1 MDKKE
6 LKCFVFASIISA
18 ENDRYTE
25 DVKQEVIRRYDIE
38 RNNENKDWVFIL
50 EPIGADNRLLEL
62 FEED

>member
-6 LKCFVFASIISA
+6 LKCFAFASIISA

-25 DVKQEVIRRYDIE
+25 EVKQEVIRRYDIE
-38 RNNENKDWVFIL
+38 RNKEKKDWTFIL

-62 FEED
+62 FEDD

>member
-1 MDKKE
+1 MDKNA

-18 ENDRYTE
+18 ENDKYTE
-25 DVKQEVIRRYDIE
+25 DVKQEVIRRHDIE

-50 EPIGADNRLLEL
+50 EPIGADNRLLEI

>member
-6 LKCFVFASIISA
+6 LKYFAFASIISA

-38 RNNENKDWVFIL
+38 RNK
-50 EPIGADNRLLEL
+50 
-62 FEED
+62 

>member
-1 MDKKE
+1 MEGEE
-6 LKCFVFASIISA
+6 LRSFLLASIISA

-38 RNNENKDWVFIL
+38 RNNDHKDWQFIL

-62 FEED
+62 FED